1 MAYGSRGFGLSYALT
16 PVVKRLIIAN
26 VAVFLAGVVI
36 DLLPTSAGEGL
47 LRSWLAFHPS
57 EVLTRPWTIL
67 TYMFVHGDFWHI
79 LLNMLV
85 LFFFGPPLEAMW
97 GGREFTK
104 FYFLCGL
111 GGVALSFVL
120 APQVGLIGASAAMY
134 GLMLAFAMNWPTTP
148 IYVWGI
154 FPVQA
159 RWLVAFLFLVSL
171 VSALGDP
178 SQGGVSHLAHL
189 GGLVTGFIYLK
200 LDWRAS
206 EKLDRL
212 KKSTR
217 VRRLAIVPRDEA
229 EEEGA
234 QQTLGAPAARVDER
248 HLLDAVDR
256 VLDKISAEGMSS
268 LTADERRLLD
278 EVSRRH
284 RSN

>member
-1 MAYGSRGFGLSYALT
+1 LSYALT

-26 VAVFLAGVVI
+26 VAVFLAGLVI
-36 DLLPTSAGEGL
+36 GRGAQGFFNE
-47 LRSWLAFHPS
+47 WLAFHPS
-57 EVLTRPWTIL
+57 EVLTRPWAIV
-67 TYMFVHGDFWHI
+67 TYMFVHGGFWHI

-111 GGVALSFVL
+111 GGVALSFLL
-120 APQVGLIGASAAMY
+120 APQAGLIGSSAAMY

-159 RWLVAFLFLVSL
+159 RWLVAFLFIVSL
-171 VSALGDP
+171 VSAFGDP
-178 SQGGVSHLAHL
+178 GPGGGVSHLAHL
-189 GGLVTGFIYLK
+189 GGLVTGFVYLK

-206 EKLDRL
+206 AKLDRL
-212 KKSTR
+212 KKATR

-234 QQTLGAPAARVDER
+234 RQSVGAPSARTDER

-284 RSN
+284 RTN

>member
-1 MAYGSRGFGLSYALT
+1 LSYALT

-26 VAVFLAGVVI
+26 VAVFLAGLVI
-36 DLLPTSAGEGL
+36 GRGAQGFLTE
-47 LRSWLAFHPS
+47 WFAFHPS
-57 EVLTRPWTIL
+57 EVLTRPWGIV

-111 GGVALSFVL
+111 GGVVLSFLL
-120 APQVGLIGASAAMY
+120 APQAGLIGSSAAMY

-159 RWLVAFLFLVSL
+159 RWLVAFLFVVSL
-171 VSALGDP
+171 VSAFGNP
-178 SQGGVSHLAHL
+178 GPGGGVSHLAHL
-189 GGLVTGFIYLK
+189 GGIVTGFIYLK

-206 EKLDRL
+206 AKLDRL

-234 QQTLGAPAARVDER
+234 GQSMGAPAARVDER

-284 RSN
+284 RTN

>member
-1 MAYGSRGFGLSYALT
+1 LSYALT

-26 VAVFLAGVVI
+26 VAVFFVGLAI
-36 DLLPTSAGEGL
+36 DQRTFTD
-47 LRSWLAFHPS
+47 WLAFHPDH
-57 EVLTRPWTIL
+57 VFTQPWGVV

-85 LFFFGPPLEAMW
+85 LFFFGPPLEALW

-111 GGVALSFVL
+111 GGVALSF
-120 APQVGLIGASAAMY
+120 AFSDAGLIGASAAVY

-148 IYVWGI
+148 IYIWGI

-159 RWLVAFLFLVSL
+159 RWLVAFLFVVSL
-171 VSALGDP
+171 FSAFG
-178 SQGGVSHLAHL
+178 SQGMGGGVSHLAHL

-200 LDWRAS
+200 LDWRPAA
-206 EKLDRL
+206 KLDRL
-212 KKSTR
+212 KRATR
-217 VRRLAIVPRDEA
+217 VRRLAIVPRDET
-229 EEEGA
+229 EEEGQRDA
-234 QQTLGAPAARVDER
+234 SPGSTWARVDER
-248 HLLDAVDR
+248 RLLDAVDR

-268 LTADERRLLD
+268 LTSDERRLLD

-284 RSN
+284 RTN